1 MNKMFFQEPTLYKDV
16 ETQFLFTQALIFAF
30 ARLRAGFFLSEK
42 LPRSDPLS
50 RIPVNT
56 LPDHARFA

>member
-1 MNKMFFQEPTLYKDV
+1 MFFQEPTLYKDV

-30 ARLRAGFFLSEK
+30 ARRRAGFFLFGK
-42 LPRSDPLS
+42 LPRYDQLS

-56 LPDHARFA
+56 PPDHAKFA